1 LELLVKVKTGKII
14 NSLLIAFILLWL
26 VGIGENTMRMKRFRV
41 QNYKNVSDTDWVDCG
56 DLTAFVG
63 KNEAGKS
70 AIFRGLSKLNPS
82 DGEKYDGL
90 KEFPRRRYTVD
101 FKGFDWPVSSVE
113 FQLSED
119 ECKQLKEIC
128 PVLDK
133 VKDVVCTRYYS
144 WDLETEFEP
153 KPSLPDISCKRY
165 LGLLKKW
172 HSAIEKVTAPEG
184 KGDQFSPIKQSLLQ
198 FLTQKAQKVGESD
211 PNSVVDRAFVDDVSN
226 TIMGK
231 ITEEWQKQVFEQIAE
246 EIGGFKNDIEVVGQF
261 DKATK
266 WIESNLPIF
275 VYFYEYDVIDSAV
288 HFPTFVQQ
296 LKQTPSAPRVR
307 TTKCLFEHVGLDIET
322 IQKLDP
328 ATPNQSIETLRKFAD
343 ERAILMSSASN
354 AMTEKFSEWWEQ
366 RKHKF
371 AYKTDG
377 HFFRIWVS
385 DDLDPSEIEL
395 DQRSYGMQ
403 YFFSFYLVFLEEA
416 KGAHANA
423 ILLLDEPGL
432 HLHGTAQQKI
442 VEFLEKLS
450 KQNQL
455 LYSTHSP
462 FMVDPDH
469 LERVRV
475 VYEDE
480 NGNAKVSEDVWPKDE
495 DSLFPLQAGLGYAL
509 AQTLFYSKRQVVVE
523 GLSDYWLLKAINDLL
538 SRKNMKALREDA
550 VIVPCGGVSKLLP
563 LASMLRGHEVK
574 LAIVLDGDEPGRQ
587 KGKEVQTRL
596 LLKCL
601 FLSDFAKREEAEIE
615 DLFPEKLYLDAVY
628 KAYPEIKVPLEFNQ
642 EEKNIQCISKRVKA
656 MFERNSFDFDKWR
669 PARVILDWIQEKP
682 DMVPNETLVK
692 FESIFDE
699 VNRIL
704 K

>member
-1 LELLVKVKTGKII
+1 
-14 NSLLIAFILLWL
+14 
-26 VGIGENTMRMKRFRV
+26 
-41 QNYKNVSDTDWVDCG
+41 
-56 DLTAFVG
+56 
-63 KNEAGKS
+63 
-70 AIFRGLSKLNPS
+70 
-82 DGEKYDGL
+82 
-90 KEFPRRRYTVD
+90 
-101 FKGFDWPVSSVE
+101 
-113 FQLSED
+113 
-119 ECKQLKEIC
+119 
-128 PVLDK
+128 
-133 VKDVVCTRYYS
+133 
-144 WDLETEFEP
+144 
-153 KPSLPDISCKRY
+153 
-165 LGLLKKW
+165 
-172 HSAIEKVTAPEG
+172 
-184 KGDQFSPIKQSLLQ
+184 
-198 FLTQKAQKVGESD
+198 
-211 PNSVVDRAFVDDVSN
+211 
-226 TIMGK
+226 
-231 ITEEWQKQVFEQIAE
+231 
-246 EIGGFKNDIEVVGQF
+246 
-261 DKATK
+261 
-266 WIESNLPIF
+266 
-275 VYFYEYDVIDSAV
+275 
-288 HFPTFVQQ
+288 
-296 LKQTPSAPRVR
+296 
-307 TTKCLFEHVGLDIET
+307 LFEHVGLDIGA

-328 ATPNQSIETLRKFAD
+328 TQPGQSEEALRKFAD

-377 HFFRIWVS
+377 PFFRIWVS

-416 KGAHANA
+416 KGVHANA

-480 NGNAKVSEDVWPKDE
+480 NGTAKVSEDVWPKDE

-509 AQTLFYSKRQVVVE
+509 AQTLFYSKRQVIVE

-538 SRKNMKALREDA
+538 SRKGMKSLRGDT
-550 VIVPCGGVSKLLP
+550 VIVPCGGVSKLMP
-563 LASMLRGHEVK
+563 LASMLLGHDIK
-574 LAIVLDGDEPGRQ
+574 LAIVLDGDEPGKQ

-601 FLSDFAKREEAEIE
+601 FMSEFAKKEAAEIE
-615 DLFPEKLYLDAVY
+615 DLFPEKLYLEAVY
-628 KAYPEIKVPLEFNQ
+628 RAYPEIKTPFTLNQ
-642 EEKNIQCISKRVKA
+642 DEKNIQCISQRVKA
-656 MFERNSFDFDKWR
+656 VFERNGYGAFEKWR

-682 DMVPNETLVK
+682 DVIPDDTLTK

-699 VNRIL
+699 VNHIL

>member
-1 LELLVKVKTGKII
+1 MHMI
-14 NSLLIAFILLWL
+14 
-26 VGIGENTMRMKRFRV
+26 RFRV
-41 QNYKNVSDTDWVDCG
+41 QNYKNVNDTDWVNCG
-56 DLTAFVG
+56 DLTCFVG

-101 FKGFDWPVSSVE
+101 FKTTDWPVSSIE
-113 FQLSED
+113 FQLSAD

-128 PVLDK
+128 PVFDK
-133 VKDVVCTRYYS
+133 VKNVICTRYYS
-144 WDLETEFEP
+144 WNLKTEFEP
-153 KPSLPDISCKRY
+153 KPSLPDISYKRY
-165 LGLLKKW
+165 LELLEKW
-172 HSAIEKVTAPEG
+172 YSTIEKAMAPEG
-184 KGDQFSPIKQSLLQ
+184 KGDQFSPIKQSMLQ
-198 FLTQKAQKVGESD
+198 FLTQKIQKAGESD
-211 PNSVVDRAFVDDVSN
+211 PDNMTDRALVDEVSN
-226 TIMGK
+226 TIIGK
-231 ITEEWQKQVFEQIAE
+231 TTEEWQKQVFEQIIK
-246 EIGGFKNDIEVVGQF
+246 EIGEFKNDIEVTGQL
-261 DKATK
+261 DKARK
-266 WIESNLPIF
+266 WIESNLPKF

-288 HFPTFVQQ
+288 YFPTFVQQ
-296 LKQTPSAPRVR
+296 LRQTPSAPRVR

-328 ATPNQSIETLRKFAD
+328 ATPNQSMEMLRKFAD

-354 AMTEKFSEWWEQ
+354 AMTDKFSEWWEQ

-371 AYKTDG
+371 AYKIDG

-416 KGAHANA
+416 KGAYANA

-432 HLHGTAQQKI
+432 HLHGTAQQKN

-480 NGNAKVSEDVWPKDE
+480 DGYAKVSEDVWPKDK

-523 GLSDYWLLKAINDLL
+523 GLTDYWLLKGVNDLL
-538 SRKNMKALREDA
+538 SRKSMKTLREDA
-550 VIVPCGGVSKLLP
+550 VIVPCGGVSRLMP

-574 LAIVLDGDEPGRQ
+574 VAIVLDGDEPGKQ
-587 KGKEVQTRL
+587 KGKEAQTKL

-601 FLSDFAKREEAEIE
+601 FLSEFTKKEEAEIE
-615 DLFPEKLYLDAVY
+615 NLFPEKLYLDAVY
-628 KAYPEIKVPLEFNQ
+628 EAYPKIQTPLEFNQ
-642 EEKNIQCISKRVKA
+642 KEKNIQCISKRVKA
-656 MFERNSFDFDKWR
+656 AFERNGYDAFEKWR
-669 PARVILDWIQEKP
+669 PAKVILDWIHEKP
-682 DMVPNETLVK
+682 DTVPNETLTK

-704 K
+704 E